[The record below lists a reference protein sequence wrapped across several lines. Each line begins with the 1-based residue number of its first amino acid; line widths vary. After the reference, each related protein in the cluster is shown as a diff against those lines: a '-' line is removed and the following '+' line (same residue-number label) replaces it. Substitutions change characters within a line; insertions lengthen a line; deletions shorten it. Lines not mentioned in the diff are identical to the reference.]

1 MELKQLRYFLAIAE
15 EEHFGRAAQRLR
27 VAQPALTRHMHNL
40 EEELQVRLFDRLPR
54 GIRVSAAGRALQEDA
69 RRVLADVAQ
78 VTRHVQL
85 VGRGKI
91 GLLRLGYI
99 EVAGWHGIIPE
110 SIREFTASSHDARV
124 ELAAMPSLE
133 QIAAIRERK
142 LDAGFLYNAPR
153 DDGDLVIQRL
163 EQHAVC
169 LAVPRNSALSSR
181 EKIHLTELSGE
192 PLILFQRLGS
202 PLFYDSLLAEL
213 KRHNVEP
220 RIVHEAANEAAMLTL
235 VTTGAG
241 AAVVN
246 SCHRWRLP
254 QGIHLAS
261 IDGLTVTLELS
272 LAYLR
277 ENRSPP
283 LVRFKDWFEIR
294 VLTGKQHSESEYF
307 RQT

>member
-15 EEHFGRAAQRLR
+15 EEHFGRAARRLR

-40 EEELQVRLFDRLPR
+40 EDELGVRLFDRLPR
-54 GIRVSAAGRALQEDA
+54 GIRVSAAGRALQEDG
-69 RRVLADVAQ
+69 RRLLADVAQ
-78 VTRHVQL
+78 VIRHVQL
-85 VGRGKI
+85 VGRGKV
-91 GLLRLGYI
+91 GVLRLGYI
-99 EVAGWHGIIPE
+99 EVAGWQGIIPE
-110 SIREFTASSHDARV
+110 SIREFTASSHEVRV
-124 ELAAMPSLE
+124 ELAAMSSLD

-153 DDGDLVIQRL
+153 EDGDLAIQRL
-163 EQHAVC
+163 EAHEVC

-181 EKIHLTELSGE
+181 KRIGLEEISGE

-202 PLFYDSLLAEL
+202 PLFYDSLLSQF
-213 KRHNVEP
+213 KKHNVAP
-220 RIVHEAANEAAMLTL
+220 RVVDEAANEAAMLTL

-241 AAVVN
+241 AAIVN

-254 QGIHLAS
+254 QGVHLLS
-261 IDGLTVTLELS
+261 IDGLEVTLELS

-283 LVRFKDWFEIR
+283 LLRFKDWFETR
-294 VLTGKQHSESEYF
+294 STDHK
-307 RQT
+307 

>member
-40 EEELQVRLFDRLPR
+40 EEELEVQLFDRLPR

-85 VGRGKI
+85 VGRGKV

-99 EVAGWHGIIPE
+99 EVAGWQGIIPE
-110 SIREFTASSHDARV
+110 SIRDFTSSTQDVRV
-124 ELAAMPSLE
+124 ELAAMPSLD
-133 QIAAIRERK
+133 QLAAIRERK
-142 LDAGFLYNAPR
+142 LDAGFLYNAPP
-153 DDGDLVIQRL
+153 DDPDLVIQCL

-169 LAVPRNSALSSR
+169 LAVPRNAPLAQRERLHLS
-181 EKIHLTELSGE
+181 ELSGE

-202 PLFYDSLLAEL
+202 PQFYDALIAEL
-213 KRHNVEP
+213 RKHQVAP
-220 RIVHEAANEAAMLTL
+220 RIVQEAANEAAMLTL

-241 AAVVN
+241 SAIVN

-254 QGIHLAS
+254 QGIHLLP
-261 IDGLTVTLELS
+261 IDGLAVKLDLS
-272 LAYLR
+272 LAYHR
-277 ENRSPP
+277 DNRSPP
-283 LVRFKDWFEIR
+283 LLRFKDWFEAR
-294 VLTGKQHSESEYF
+294 ASGHK
-307 RQT
+307 

>member
-40 EEELQVRLFDRLPR
+40 EDELQVRLFDRLPR

-85 VGRGKI
+85 VGRGKV

-99 EVAGWHGIIPE
+99 EVAGWQGIIPE
-110 SIREFTASSHDARV
+110 SIREFTASTHDVRV
-124 ELAAMPSLE
+124 ELAAMPSLD
-133 QIAAIRERK
+133 QIAALRERK

-153 DDGDLVIQRL
+153 EDADLVVQRL
-163 EQHAVC
+163 EQHEVC
-169 LAVPRNSALSSR
+169 LAVPRDSPLSNR
-181 EKIHLTELSGE
+181 ERLRLADLSGE

-202 PLFYDSLLAEL
+202 PLFYDALLAEL
-213 KRHNVEP
+213 EKHQVVP
-220 RIVHEAANEAAMLTL
+220 RIVQEAANEAAMLTL

-241 AAVVN
+241 AAIVN

-254 QGIHLAS
+254 QGVHLLP
-261 IDGLTVTLELS
+261 IDGLAVRLELS
-272 LAYLR
+272 LAYHRDNL
-277 ENRSPP
+277 SPP
-283 LVRFKDWFEIR
+283 LLRFKDWFETRIY
-294 VLTGKQHSESEYF
+294 GQK
-307 RQT
+307 

>member
-27 VAQPALTRHMHNL
+27 VAQPALTRQMHKL
-40 EEELQVRLFDRLPR
+40 EEELQVGLFDRLPR

-85 VGRGKI
+85 VGRGKV
-91 GLLRLGYI
+91 GVLRLGYI
-99 EVAGWHGIIPE
+99 EVAGWQGIIPE
-110 SIREFTASSHDARV
+110 SIREFNASSHDVRV

-133 QIAAIRERK
+133 QIGAIRERK
-142 LDAGFLYNAPR
+142 LDAGFLYNAPK
-153 DDGDLVIQRL
+153 DDSDLVVRRL
-163 EQHAVC
+163 EEHAVC
-169 LAVPRNSALSSR
+169 LAVPLNSAFAGRKALQLSD
-181 EKIHLTELSGE
+181 LSGE

-202 PLFYDSLLAEL
+202 PLFYDALVAEFR
-213 KRHNVEP
+213 KHNVRP

-241 AAVVN
+241 VAVVN

-254 QGIHLAS
+254 QGVNLVPIE
-261 IDGLTVTLELS
+261 GMGVTLELS
-272 LAYLR
+272 MAYLR

-283 LVRFKDWFEIR
+283 LLRFRDWFDTR
-294 VLTGKQHSESEYF
+294 TPQVQMAV
-307 RQT
+307 